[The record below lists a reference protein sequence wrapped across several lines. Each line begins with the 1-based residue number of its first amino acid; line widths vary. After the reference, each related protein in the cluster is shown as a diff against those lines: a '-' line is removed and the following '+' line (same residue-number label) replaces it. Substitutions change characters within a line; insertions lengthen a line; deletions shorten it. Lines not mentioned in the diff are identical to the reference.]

1 MLEAKHVVK
10 TFDGFR
16 ALDGL
21 TMTVPTGAVYGL
33 VGPNGAGKSTIIR
46 HLAGIYRQD
55 SGEVLL
61 DGQPVYEDPAV
72 KRRMTVIGDDWYYFP
87 QANIREMAHF
97 FAGLYPAFSWERYE
111 KLKQVFPL
119 DEKMMLRR
127 MSKGM
132 QKQAAFWLTVCC
144 MPEYLILDEPVD
156 GLDPVMRRQ
165 VWSLLLGDVAER
177 GTTVLVSSHNLRELE
192 DVCDHVGVMSR
203 GKLLLEHS
211 LSELQDYTVKLQ
223 LAFEGAE
230 LPALPQEI
238 KVLHHAQTGRVH
250 TLICRG
256 SAEEL
261 EQQLAALRVHGVL
274 FVDVYRHVR
283 VLLQQRPDGGGMVEV
298 TVGQQDI
305 LQGTA
310 ALRHHALHLRRV
322 VAGVDER
329 ADLCRLVA
337 QQVAVGHDGPH
348 L

>member
-1 MLEAKHVVK
+1 MLEVKNVVK

-21 TMTVPTGAVYGL
+21 TMTVPKGAVYGL

-55 SGEVLL
+55 SGQVLL
-61 DGQPVYEDPAV
+61 DGQPVYENTEA
-72 KRRMTVIGDDWYYFP
+72 KRRMAVIGDDWYYFP
-87 QANIREMAHF
+87 QAGIKEMAKF
-97 FAGLYPAFSWERYE
+97 FAGIYPNFSWERYE

-192 DVCDHVGVMSR
+192 DVCDHVGILNH
-203 GKLLLEHS
+203 GKVLLERS
-211 LSELQDYTVKLQ
+211 LSDLQDNTVKLQ
-223 LAFEGAE
+223 VAYQGVTEPVLPAE
-230 LPALPQEI
+230 LNILHRSHVGRVYTYIVRGSSQEI
-238 KVLHHAQTGRVH
+238 
-250 TLICRG
+250 
-256 SAEEL
+256 
-261 EQQLAALRVHGVL
+261 LR
-274 FVDVYRHVR
+274 RMQITEP
-283 VLLQQRPDGGGMVEV
+283 VLLESIPLTLEEIFIYELGGVEYAAK
-298 TVGQQDI
+298 DI
-305 LQGTA
+305 L
-310 ALRHHALHLRRV
+310 L
-322 VAGVDER
+322 
-329 ADLCRLVA
+329 
-337 QQVAVGHDGPH
+337 
-348 L
+348 

>member
-1 MLEAKHVVK
+1 MLEVKNAVK

-21 TMTVPTGAVYGL
+21 TMTVPKGAVYGL

-61 DGQPVYEDPAV
+61 DGQPVYENTEA
-72 KRRMTVIGDDWYYFP
+72 KRRMAVIGDDWYYFP
-87 QANIREMAHF
+87 QAGIKEMARF
-97 FAGLYPAFSWERYE
+97 YAGIYPAFSWERYE

-192 DVCDHVGVMSR
+192 DVCDHVGILNKGRV
-203 GKLLLEHS
+203 LLERS
-211 LSELQDYTVKLQ
+211 LSDLQDNTVKLQ
-223 LAFEGAE
+223 VAYQGVTEPVLPAE
-230 LPALPQEI
+230 LNILHRSHVGRVYTYIVRGSSQEI
-238 KVLHHAQTGRVH
+238 
-250 TLICRG
+250 
-256 SAEEL
+256 
-261 EQQLAALRVHGVL
+261 LR
-274 FVDVYRHVR
+274 RMQITEP
-283 VLLQQRPDGGGMVEV
+283 VLLESIPLTLEEIFIYELGGVEYAAK
-298 TVGQQDI
+298 DI
-305 LQGTA
+305 L
-310 ALRHHALHLRRV
+310 L
-322 VAGVDER
+322 
-329 ADLCRLVA
+329 
-337 QQVAVGHDGPH
+337 
-348 L
+348 

>member
-1 MLEAKHVVK
+1 MIEVKNVVK
-10 TFDGFR
+10 SFDGFR

-21 TMTVPTGAVYGL
+21 TMTVPHGAVYGL

-55 SGEVLL
+55 SGDVLV
-61 DGQPVYEDPAV
+61 DGQPVYENTAV
-72 KRRMTVIGDDWYYFP
+72 KRRMAVIGDDWYYFP
-87 QANIREMAHF
+87 QSGIREMAKF
-97 FAGLYPAFSWERYE
+97 YAGLYPAFSWERYQ
-111 KLKQVFPL
+111 KLKEVFPL
-119 DEKMMLRR
+119 DEKLMLRR

-165 VWSLLLGDVAER
+165 VWSLILQDVAER

-261 EQQLAALRVHGVL
+261 EQQLAALHPIFIDAVPLSLEEIFIYELGGEDYAIRDIVL
-274 FVDVYRHVR
+274 
-283 VLLQQRPDGGGMVEV
+283 
-298 TVGQQDI
+298 
-305 LQGTA
+305 
-310 ALRHHALHLRRV
+310 
-322 VAGVDER
+322 
-329 ADLCRLVA
+329 
-337 QQVAVGHDGPH
+337 
-348 L
+348 

>member
-61 DGQPVYEDPAV
+61 DGQPVYENPAV
-72 KRRMTVIGDDWYYFP
+72 KQRMTVIGDDWYYFP

-192 DVCDHVGVMSR
+192 DVCDHVGILDHGRV
-203 GKLLLEHS
+203 LLERS
-211 LSELQDYTVKLQ
+211 LSDLQDNTVKLQ
-223 LAFEGAE
+223 VAYPGVTEPV
-230 LPALPQEI
+230 LPAEMQI
-238 KVLHHAQTGRVH
+238 LHRSHVGRVY
-250 TLICRG
+250 TYIVRG
-256 SAEEL
+256 SREDI
-261 EQQLAALRVHGVL
+261 LR
-274 FVDVYRHVR
+274 RMQITQP
-283 VLLQQRPDGGGMVEV
+283 VLLESIPLTLEEIFIYELGGVDYAAK
-298 TVGQQDI
+298 DI
-305 LQGTA
+305 L
-310 ALRHHALHLRRV
+310 L
-322 VAGVDER
+322 
-329 ADLCRLVA
+329 
-337 QQVAVGHDGPH
+337 
-348 L
+348 

>member
-1 MLEAKHVVK
+1 MLEVKNVVK

-21 TMTVPTGAVYGL
+21 IMTVPKGAVYGL

-61 DGQPVYEDPAV
+61 DGQPVYENTEA
-72 KRRMTVIGDDWYYFP
+72 KRRMAVIGDDWYYFP
-87 QANIREMAHF
+87 QAGIREMAKF
-97 FAGLYPAFSWERYE
+97 FAGIYPDFSWERYE

-192 DVCDHVGVMSR
+192 DVCDHVGILNH
-203 GKLLLEHS
+203 GKVLLERS
-211 LSELQDYTVKLQ
+211 LSDLQDNTVKLQ
-223 LAFEGAE
+223 VAYQGVTEPVLPVE
-230 LPALPQEI
+230 LNILHRSHVGRVYTYIVRGSSQEI
-238 KVLHHAQTGRVH
+238 
-250 TLICRG
+250 
-256 SAEEL
+256 
-261 EQQLAALRVHGVL
+261 LR
-274 FVDVYRHVR
+274 RMQITEP
-283 VLLQQRPDGGGMVEV
+283 VLLESIPLTLEEIFIYELGGVEYAAK
-298 TVGQQDI
+298 DI
-305 LQGTA
+305 L
-310 ALRHHALHLRRV
+310 L
-322 VAGVDER
+322 
-329 ADLCRLVA
+329 
-337 QQVAVGHDGPH
+337 
-348 L
+348 